1 MSDAGWALAG
11 VVIGGLFAGI
21 INYFLQKGQFKHNK
35 EMFVL
40 QNQSTEVVKSLL
52 AEKLSNESY
61 TDRSFEAL
69 KQPIGGYSDDEV
81 RQLLHEIGERG
92 FQAKMEQN
100 RGICFLEKRRGQRD
114 GKGRRQHNLLISS
127 HLLAHASSE

>member
-81 RQLLHEIGERG
+81 RQLLHEIG
-92 FQAKMEQN
+92 AMKVSS
-100 RGICFLEKRRGQRD
+100 RD
-114 GKGRRQHNLLISS
+114 GTEWWYLLSRENERKRNQGERN
-127 HLLAHASSE
+127 A